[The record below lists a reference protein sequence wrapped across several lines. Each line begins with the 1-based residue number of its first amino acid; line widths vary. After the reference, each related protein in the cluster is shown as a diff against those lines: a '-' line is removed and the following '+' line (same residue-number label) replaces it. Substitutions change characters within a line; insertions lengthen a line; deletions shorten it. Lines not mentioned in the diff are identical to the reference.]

1 MSCWGGRI
9 FLMKHF
15 SFELR
20 KESASL
26 DYGSVAAY
34 YAAKAKRQIIA
45 GRERH
50 TSDMKMEEE
59 HRGCQ

>member
-1 MSCWGGRI
+1 
-9 FLMKHF
+9 MKHF